1 MKNNS
6 KYFFCGIGGSG
17 MSALAKVLKSKGAE
31 VTGSDRNLEAPAV
44 KELENLGVKVFTQ
57 DGAGVPDDAVFVV
70 SSAVEDTVPDVMRAK
85 DLGLVIKKRAEI
97 LAEILHSGK
106 GVAVAGTSGKTTTT
120 AMLGWILDFSG
131 MNPDII
137 NGGVMLNYE
146 SNVRMGGGEAIVVE
160 ADESDG
166 SIKLYTP
173 YVALVTNISLDH
185 KPLEELRE
193 LFKDFVKRAEFGA
206 VLNADC
212 VEAAALTKVNPN
224 TITFSTE
231 GRKATFV
238 AEDIKITPQGSS
250 FTVKGVKFEM
260 PIVGRHNVADA
271 MAALSAAFML
281 GVPLEKSAQGLKEF
295 KGVHRRMELMGEPG
309 GIKVFDDFAHNPA
322 KIEGT
327 LRALKEAYP
336 EAAIFVVF
344 QPHGFAPTKLMK
356 DGLVDALDKTLSK
369 RDRVI
374 FLNIFYAGGTVAKDI
389 SSADLVEVLKD
400 RAGVHSFYSSKRKWA
415 LKYIKD
421 RAQAGDI
428 AVIMGARDDTLS
440 DLAKELVEGLK

>member
-17 MSALAKVLKSKGAE
+17 MSALAKALKNKGAE
-31 VTGSDRNLEAPAV
+31 VTGSDRNLDAPAV
-44 KELENLGVKVFTQ
+44 KELENLGIKVFTQ
-57 DGAGVPDDAVFVV
+57 DGAGVPDDAVFVI
-70 SSAVEDTVPDVMRAK
+70 SSAIEDTVPDVVRAK

-120 AMLGWILDFSG
+120 AMLGWILDYSG
-131 MNPDII
+131 MNPDIM
-137 NGGVMLNYE
+137 NGGVMLNYN
-146 SNVRMGGGEAIVVE
+146 SNVRMGSGEAFVVE

-166 SIKLYTP
+166 SIELYTP
-173 YVALVTNISLDH
+173 DVALVTNISLDH
-185 KPLEELRE
+185 KPLEELRV
-193 LFKDFVKRAEFGA
+193 LFKDFVKKAKFGA

-212 VEAAALTKVNPN
+212 PEVAAFTKVNPN
-224 TITFSTE
+224 TITFSAE

-238 AEDIKITPQGSS
+238 AEDVKITPQGSL
-250 FTVKGVKFEM
+250 FTVNGIKFEM
-260 PIVGRHNVADA
+260 PVVGRHNVADA
-271 MAALSAAFML
+271 MAAISAAFML

-295 KGVHRRMELMGEPG
+295 KGVHRRMELMGEVNG
-309 GIKVFDDFAHNPA
+309 VKVFDDFAHNPA

-336 EAAIFVVF
+336 ESVMFVVF

-356 DGLVDALDKTLSK
+356 DGLVDALDRTLSK
-369 RDRVI
+369 NDRVI
-374 FLNIFYAGGTVAKDI
+374 FLNIFYAGGTAAKDI

-421 RAQAGDI
+421 RAKAGDI

-440 DLAKELVEGLK
+440 DLAKELVEGL